1 MNPRTH
7 RSVTLWLLF
16 VSSVAC
22 GRSSSP
28 VAPDPVALDQQY
40 VFACGR
46 WTPEEPPVTRALVDL
61 QMHGKTVD
69 GRPTPEAIGAITA
82 AGGRIVYV
90 YNVPIVRAELDLHRA
105 ASLVDLARGPAS
117 YAKTVTAPAV
127 SDVDIIVILSH
138 PLTEADLESVR
149 ALGGTIT
156 FEYQTLPGYAARV
169 SDRIVP
175 AIRALA
181 GVKSLEG
188 DGIVCPF

>member
-1 MNPRTH
+1 VIVRF
-7 RSVTLWLLF
+7 LCLLL

-22 GRSSSP
+22 GRSP
-28 VAPDPVALDQQY
+28 IAPDPVALDQQY
-40 VFACGR
+40 LFACGR
-46 WTPEEPPVTRALVDL
+46 WSPEAPPVTRALVDL
-61 QMHGKTVD
+61 GTHGQTVD
-69 GRPTPEAIGAITA
+69 GRPAPEAIAAITA
-82 AGGRIVYV
+82 AGGRIAHV
-90 YNVPIVRAELDLHRA
+90 YNVPIVRAEMDLHRA

-117 YAKTVTAPAV
+117 YAKTVTAPGV
-127 SDVDIIVILSH
+127 FDVGIIVILSH

-169 SDRIVP
+169 SDRVVP

-188 DGIVCPF
+188 DGIACLF